1 MVCVVCSCCAT
12 SPNREVCGLREGLGV
27 ETLCHDIYPARP
39 ITSGS
44 DFDFIV
50 FLLIFFCSGLY
61 FSFYCYVLLVFV
73 LPSGVIKN
81 DNHCFSGS

>member
-50 FLLIFFCSGLY
+50 FLLIFFVVVY
-61 FSFYCYVLLVFV
+61 IFHFTAMFYLFLCCHLA
-73 LPSGVIKN
+73 
-81 DNHCFSGS
+81 